1 MSVSETLA
9 SEKFYEALAE
19 FCKGQAHPKRL
30 MILHLLMEGEKSVG
44 EIVEA
49 LGAGQPTVSQH
60 LGYMK
65 RSGVVK
71 SRREGNI
78 VYYSLADKRIA
89 EACSIISQIVKER
102 IASE

>member
-1 MSVSETLA
+1 MSVSEAIT

-30 MILHLLMEGEKSVG
+30 MILHLLMEGEKPVG
-44 EIVEA
+44 EIAEA

-60 LGYMK
+60 LNYMK
-65 RSGVVK
+65 RSGVVE

-78 VYYSLADKRIA
+78 VYYRLADKRIA
-89 EACSIISQIVKER
+89 EACSIISRIVKER
-102 IASE
+102 IAGK